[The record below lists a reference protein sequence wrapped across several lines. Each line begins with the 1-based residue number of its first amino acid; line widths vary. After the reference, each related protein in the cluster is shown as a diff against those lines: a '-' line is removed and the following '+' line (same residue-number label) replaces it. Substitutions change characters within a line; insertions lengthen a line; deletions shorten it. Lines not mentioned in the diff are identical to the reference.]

1 MASKPIESQKSED
14 REQFLY
20 AQDRIRQKKRLNQH
34 FVFFLIGSAFII
46 ILDQVMG
53 VGHETL
59 PQNWYVWAIL
69 IWTFFF
75 LIHAFNVFFTNR
87 FMGKKWENEQLDKL
101 KLKQQNRITE
111 LQKRVEKEMPLP
123 NEPVPVKATKPTK
136 NQTIT
141 LIAAASEND
150 ALGKD
155 NDLVWHL
162 PDDFK
167 RFKKLTTGHHIIM
180 GRKTFETFPEPLPNR
195 IHVVITR
202 DKTYKKFGAIV
213 VHSIKEALELAK
225 QDDQPFIIGGGEIY
239 KQGLEYAD
247 KIELTRVHSEFS
259 ADTFFPHIDE
269 SKWEL
274 IKEEHHPKDDKHEF
288 AFTYLT
294 YIRKD

>member
-1 MASKPIESQKSED
+1 MSSSTKETQKNED

-20 AQDRIRQKKRLNQH
+20 AQERIKQKKRLNLH
-34 FVFFLIGSAFII
+34 FVIFLIGSAFIV
-46 ILDQVMG
+46 ILDQVME
-53 VGHETL
+53 VGQDVL

-69 IWTFFF
+69 IWAFFF

-101 KLKQQNRITE
+101 KAKQQKRIDE
-111 LQKRVEKEMPLP
+111 LQKKVDKEMPLP
-123 NEPVPVKATKPTK
+123 EVKNPKPLK
-136 NQTIT
+136 NQTVTI
-141 LIAAASEND
+141 IAAASEND

-155 NDLVWHL
+155 NDLPWHL

-202 DKTYKKFGAIV
+202 DKNYKKFGAVV
-213 VHSIKEALELAK
+213 VHSLREALELAK
-225 QDDQPFIIGGGEIY
+225 NDDQPFIIGGGEIY
-239 KQGLEYAD
+239 KQSLEYAD
-247 KIELTRVHSEFS
+247 KIELTRVHGDVT

-269 SKWEL
+269 SKWDL
-274 IKEEHHPKDDKHEF
+274 VNEEHHPKDDKHEYG
-288 AFTYLT
+288 FTYLT
-294 YIRKD
+294 YLRK

>member
-1 MASKPIESQKSED
+1 MSSKNNEIQKNED

-34 FVFFLIGSAFII
+34 FVVFLIGSAFII
-46 ILDQVMG
+46 ILDQLMG
-53 VGHETL
+53 VGKNL
-59 PQNWYVWAIL
+59 PIENWYVWAIL

-101 KLKQQNRITE
+101 KAKQQKRITE
-111 LQKRVEKEMPLP
+111 LQKRVDKEMPLP
-123 NEPVPVKATKPTK
+123 NKPVPVKATKQAK

-213 VHSIKEALELAK
+213 VHSINEALELAK

-239 KQGLEYAD
+239 KQSLEYAD
-247 KIELTRVHSEFS
+247 KIELTRVHSEFP

-274 IKEEHHPKDDKHEF
+274 INEEHHPKDDKHEF

-294 YIRKD
+294 YIRK

>member
-20 AQDRIRQKKRLNQH
+20 AQDRIRQKKRLNLH

-46 ILDQVMG
+46 ILDQVLE
-53 VGHETL
+53 VGHEAL
-59 PQNWYVWAIL
+59 PENWYVWAIL

-87 FMGKKWENEQLDKL
+87 FMGKKWENEQLDIL
-101 KLKQQNRITE
+101 KAKQQNRIAE
-111 LQKRVEKEMPLP
+111 LKKQVEKEMPLP
-123 NEPVPVKATKPTK
+123 EVKAQKQTK
-136 NQTIT
+136 NQTLTI
-141 LIAAASEND
+141 IAAASEND

-162 PDDFK
+162 PNDFK

-202 DKTYKKFGAIV
+202 DKNYKKFGAIV
-213 VHSIKEALELAK
+213 VHSLKEALETAK
-225 QDDQPFIIGGGEIY
+225 EDDQPFIIGGGEIY
-239 KQGLEYAD
+239 KQALEYAD
-247 KIELTRVHSEFS
+247 KIELTRVHANVT

-269 SKWEL
+269 HKWEL
-274 IKEEHHPKDDKHEF
+274 INEDHHPKDEKHEF

-294 YIRKD
+294 YIRKN

>member
-1 MASKPIESQKSED
+1 MSSKNNDIQKNED

-20 AQDRIRQKKRLNQH
+20 AQERIRQKKRLNIH
-34 FVFFLIGSAFII
+34 FVVFLIGAAII
-46 ILDQVMG
+46 IVLDQLME
-53 VGHETL
+53 VGKDVL
-59 PQNWYVWAIL
+59 PQNWYIWAIL

-75 LIHAFNVFFTNR
+75 LIHAFNVHITNR

-101 KLKQQNRITE
+101 KAKQQKRIDE
-111 LQKRVEKEMPLP
+111 LQKQVKKEMPLP
-123 NEPVPVKATKPTK
+123 NEPAPIQAPKQTK

-155 NDLVWHL
+155 NALVWHL

-180 GRKTFETFPEPLPNR
+180 GRKTFESFPEPLPNR

-213 VHSIKEALELAK
+213 VHSIEEALELAK

-239 KQGLEYAD
+239 KQSLEYAD

-259 ADTFFPHIDE
+259 ADTFFPQLDE
-269 SKWEL
+269 NKWEL
-274 IKEEHHPKDDKHEF
+274 INEVHHPKDGKHEF

-294 YIRKD
+294 YTRKD

>member
-1 MASKPIESQKSED
+1 MADKSKKTNED
-14 REQFLY
+14 RELFLY

-34 FVFFLIGSAFII
+34 FVVFLIGSAFII

-53 VGHETL
+53 VGQEAL

-101 KLKQQNRITE
+101 KLKQQNRIAE
-111 LQKRVEKEMPLP
+111 LKKQVEKEMPLP
-123 NEPVPVKATKPTK
+123 EVKSPKPIKTQ
-136 NQTIT
+136 NLTI
-141 LIAAASEND
+141 IAAASEND

-155 NDLVWHL
+155 NELVWHL

-180 GRKTFETFPEPLPNR
+180 GRKTFESFPEPLPNR

-202 DKTYKKFGAIV
+202 DKTCKKFGAIV
-213 VHSIKEALELAK
+213 VHSIKEALEIAK

-239 KQGLEYAD
+239 KQALEYAD
-247 KIELTRVHSEFS
+247 KIELTRVHAEVT

-269 SKWEL
+269 HKWEL
-274 IKEEHHPKDDKHEF
+274 INEEHHPKDDKHEY
-288 AFTYLT
+288 AFSYLT